1 MAKKPEKV
9 KERKQSQAFLDR
21 KEKVVEVGDKI
32 KNASSVVLVDY
43 RGINVEQDTA
53 MRKALRESDVEYR
66 VIKNS
71 ALSRAFEATGNTGYD
86 EYFVGPTAAAF
97 GSGDPIAPCRILNEY
112 AGKTPLKIKCGVVEG
127 KKFDENG
134 VKALASIP
142 EKPVLLAQL
151 LGLLTSPMRS
161 LAIAVSEVA
170 KKKGA

>member
-1 MAKKPEKV
+1 MAKVV
-9 KERKQSQAFLDR
+9 KERKESAAVKAR
-21 KEKVVEVGDKI
+21 KQKAIEVGEQI
-32 KNASSVVLVDY
+32 KASSSVVIVDY
-43 RGINVEQDTA
+43 RGINVAQDTA
-53 MRKALRESDVEYR
+53 MRKAMREAGVTYS

-97 GSGDPIAPCRILNEY
+97 GPEQDPVAPCRILAEY
-112 AGKTPLKIKCGVVEG
+112 SGKTPLKIKCGMVEG

-161 LAIAVSEVA
+161 FAVAVSEVA

>member
-1 MAKKPEKV
+1 MSEHNLAQRQEYV
-9 KERKQSQAFLDR
+9 AG
-21 KEKVVEVGDKI
+21 VVDKI

-53 MRKALRESDVEYR
+53 MRKALREAGVEYK

-71 ALSRAFEATGNTGYD
+71 ALARAFEETGNNGYD
-86 EYFVGPTAAAF
+86 EYFFGPTAAAF
-97 GSGDPIAPCRILNEY
+97 GPDNDPVAPCRILAEY
-112 AGKTPLKIKCGVVEG
+112 AGKTPISIKCGVVEG

-134 VKALASIP
+134 VKSLASIP

-161 LAIAVSEVA
+161 LAIAISEVA
-170 KKKGA
+170 KKSA

>member
-1 MAKKPEKV
+1 MSEHNLAQRQEYV
-9 KERKQSQAFLDR
+9 AG
-21 KEKVVEVGDKI
+21 VVDKI

-53 MRKALRESDVEYR
+53 MRKALREAGVEYK

-71 ALSRAFEATGNTGYD
+71 ALARAFEETGNNGYD
-86 EYFVGPTAAAF
+86 EYFFGPTAAAF
-97 GSGDPIAPCRILNEY
+97 GPENDPVAPCRILAEY
-112 AGKTPLKIKCGVVEG
+112 AGKTPISIKCGVVEG

-134 VKALASIP
+134 VKSLASIP

-161 LAIAVSEVA
+161 LAIAISEVA
-170 KKKGA
+170 KKSA

>member
-1 MAKKPEKV
+1 MSVHNIEQ
-9 KERKQSQAFLDR
+9 RKAYVA
-21 KEKVVEVGDKI
+21 EVVEKM
-32 KNASSVVLVDY
+32 NNSASVVLVDY

-53 MRKALRESDVEYR
+53 MRKAMREAGVSYS

-71 ALSRAFEATGNTGYD
+71 ALKRAFEAPGNNGYD
-86 EYFVGPTAAAF
+86 EYFEGPTAAAF
-97 GSGDPIAPCRILNEY
+97 GPAQDPIAPCRILAEY
-112 AGKTPLKIKCGVVEG
+112 AGKTPLTIKCGMVEG

-134 VKALASIP
+134 VKSLASIP

-170 KKKGA
+170 KQKA